1 MKLKDTCGYTKI
13 GGGWG
18 KKQVEE
24 FKDRRKNGMQIRL

>member
-1 MKLKDTCGYTKI
+1 MNLEDMCGYPKI
-13 GGGWG
+13 GGGWD